1 MGVRHEAGR
10 VRALFRQTLEPEPDR
25 KVREPLPAAGVAA

>member
-10 VRALFRQTLEPEPDR
+10 VRASFCQTPEPEPDR
-25 KVREPLPAAGVAA
+25 KVREPLPAAGVTA